1 MFNNCVCVSISEIV
15 FKGMSCGMVLGVL
28 FKKKKKKKK
37 KEKKKTVLF

>member
-28 FKKKKKKKK
+28 FKKKKKKNK
-37 KEKKKTVLF
+37 